1 MDGGQ
6 GAVLGTRF
14 SALGIPDTT
23 GYQGSAENRMGAL
36 GAAQSALE
44 LKGGEGRERVG
55 GAGWF
60 SHGQESLVG
69 SVARAQKGLLEG
81 G

>member
-1 MDGGQ
+1 MEAPGGSS
-6 GAVLGTRF
+6 V
-14 SALGIPDTT
+14 IP
-23 GYQGSAENRMGAL
+23 G
-36 GAAQSALE
+36 
-44 LKGGEGRERVG
+44 LKRGEGRERG